1 MKKQR
6 FKPTIKITLILAIIL
21 LAIFFIIG
29 YILHALSTAD
39 FFVIKQ
45 VAVRNSDTAFDY
57 LKGKDIFGLDLRLES
72 QKALANCPDCRKVR
86 FVRML
91 PNCIFVDFVK
101 RQPVALVKF
110 YKNFAIDEQGV
121 FFYASPAI
129 EELGMPV
136 IYGLE
141 TKIFGPKPGIKYSRA
156 EINLALNIIK
166 EFKANKNFQGFT
178 LKRIDVASAQ
188 SAGFFLLL
196 PRAEWLWQS
205 EAKPCLAGRQ
215 ARPAG
220 QWSGFQVFIGEN
232 NIREKMMVLGGLVMQ
247 APGDWANIKYI
258 DLRFKEPVIKL
269 NNVL

>member
-1 MKKQR
+1 MKKQK
-6 FKPTIKITLILAIIL
+6 FKLPIKIILILAIIL

-29 YILHALSTAD
+29 YILQALTTSD

-45 VAVRNSDTAFDY
+45 VGVRNSGAAFDY
-57 LKGKDIFGLDLRLES
+57 LKGKDIFSLDLRLES
-72 QKALANCPDCRKVR
+72 QKALANCPDCRRVR
-86 FVRML
+86 FVRLL

-101 RQPVALVKF
+101 RLPVALAKF

-121 FFYASPAI
+121 FFYSSPAI
-129 EELGMPV
+129 EESGLPV

-156 EINLALNIIK
+156 EIDLALNIIK
-166 EFKANKNFQGFT
+166 EFKASKTFQGFT
-178 LKRIDVASAQ
+178 LKRIDVASVQ

-196 PRAEWLWQS
+196 PKQAVDYARVNPRAE
-205 EAKPCLAGRQ
+205 
-215 ARPAG
+215 
-220 QWSGFQVFIGEN
+220 WSGFQVFIGEN

-247 APGDWANIKYI
+247 ASGDWANIKYI

-269 NNVL
+269 N

>member
-1 MKKQR
+1 MKKQK
-6 FKPTIKITLILAIIL
+6 FKLPIKITLIFAIIL

-29 YILHALSTAD
+29 YILKALATSD

-45 VAVRNSDTAFDY
+45 VGVRNSGATFDY
-57 LKGKDIFGLDLRLES
+57 LKGKDIFSLDLRRES

-101 RQPVALVKF
+101 RLPVALVKF
-110 YKNFAIDEQGV
+110 YKNFAIDEQGTI
-121 FFYASPAI
+121 FYSSPAI
-129 EELGMPV
+129 EESGLPV

-141 TKIFGPKPGIKYSRA
+141 TKIFGPKPGTKYNLA

-166 EFKANKNFQGFT
+166 EFKANKTYQGFT

-196 PRAEWLWQS
+196 PKQAIDYARVNPRVEWL
-205 EAKPCLAGRQ
+205 
-215 ARPAG
+215 
-220 QWSGFQVFIGEN
+220 GFQVFIGEN

-247 APGDWANIKYI
+247 AAGDWADIKYI
-258 DLRFKEPVIKL
+258 DLRFKDPVIKL
-269 NNVL
+269 N

>member
-1 MKKQR
+1 MRKQK

-29 YILHALSTAD
+29 YILQILATSD

-57 LKGKDIFGLDLRLES
+57 LKGKDIFSLDLRLES
-72 QKALANCPDCRKVR
+72 QKALSNCPDCRKVR

-110 YKNFAIDEQGV
+110 YKNFAIDEQGI

-129 EELGMPV
+129 EGLGLPV

-141 TKIFGPKPGIKYSRA
+141 TKIFGPKPGVKYSRA

-166 EFKANKNFQGFT
+166 EFKANKTFQGFT

-196 PRAEWLWQS
+196 PKQAVDYARANPRAE
-205 EAKPCLAGRQ
+205 
-215 ARPAG
+215 
-220 QWSGFQVFIGEN
+220 WSGFQVLIGEN
-232 NIREKMMVLGGLVMQ
+232 NIREKMMVLGGLIMQ
-247 APGDWANIKYI
+247 AAGDWADIKYI

>member
-1 MKKQR
+1 MKKQK
-6 FKPTIKITLILAIIL
+6 FKLSIKIILILAIIL

-29 YILHALSTAD
+29 YILKALAASD
-39 FFVIKQ
+39 FFVVKQ
-45 VAVRNSDTAFDY
+45 VAVRNSGTAFDY
-57 LKGKDIFGLDLRLES
+57 LKGKDIFSLDLRFES
-72 QKALANCPDCRKVR
+72 QKALVNCPDCRKVR

-101 RQPVALVKF
+101 RLPVALVKF
-110 YKNFAIDEQGV
+110 YKNFAIDEQGTI
-121 FFYASPAI
+121 FYSSLAI
-129 EELGMPV
+129 EESGLPV

-141 TKIFGPKPGIKYSRA
+141 TKIFGPKPGTKYNLA

-166 EFKANKNFQGFT
+166 EFKANKAFQGFT

-196 PRAEWLWQS
+196 PKQAVDYARANPRAE
-205 EAKPCLAGRQ
+205 
-215 ARPAG
+215 
-220 QWSGFQVFIGEN
+220 WSGFQVLIGEN
-232 NIREKMMVLGGLVMQ
+232 NIREKMMVLGGLIMQ
-247 APGDWANIKYI
+247 AAGDWADIKYI